1 MNICQWKPKIYG
13 GLAAL
18 LVMQPLVVQ
27 AGMVSLPTKVTTV
40 NYPKSFNQQIEEV
53 AICLTEA
60 EMELLLK

>member
-1 MNICQWKPKIYG
+1 MNICQWKLKIYG